1 MNQLVQANQDSAAL
15 DGRNTRHA
23 GRRRQLMDDAIQ
35 YVFSNG
41 LSGLSIRPMA
51 EALGIS
57 HRTLLHHF
65 GSKEQ
70 MVARVLAEVRARQL
84 EGLFRQRQ
92 AAETDPLRMLDVGWQ
107 NLSAEDRL
115 PFWRAFFEVYGIAV
129 KHPDRYADFLDDIV
143 KAWLPQ
149 QTRAV
154 LAAGVP
160 AKKAPLLATM
170 MQATMRGLILDLL
183 TTGDRKRVEASYMM
197 FRDIL
202 RRELEAARTASKP

>member
-1 MNQLVQANQDSAAL
+1 MNQSVQAKPAPRR
-15 DGRNTRHA
+15 DGRYTRHSA
-23 GRRRQLMDDAIQ
+23 RRRRLMDDAIK

-41 LSGLSIRPMA
+41 LSSLSIRPMA
-51 EALGIS
+51 DALGIS

-70 MVARVLAEVRARQL
+70 MVARVLAEVRTRQL
-84 EGLFRQRQ
+84 EGLFRQRLI
-92 AAETDPLRMLDVGWQ
+92 AANDPLRMLDVGWQ

-143 KAWLPQ
+143 KAWLPEQ
-149 QTRAV
+149 IRAV

-160 AKKAPLLATM
+160 GRKAPLLATM

-183 TTGDRKRVEASYMM
+183 TTGDRQRVEASYAM
-197 FRDIL
+197 FRAIV
-202 RRELEAARTASKP
+202 RRELGAARSPSRA